1 MNMDTNANIIVNN
14 PYRKD
19 FPAIDQVIG
28 GKRLAYLDSAATTL
42 KPLPVVE
49 ELDRYYRTETSNVHR
64 GLYWLSE
71 NATTKFEATRD
82 KITQLI
88 HAPDRKQVIFTK
100 GTTESANLVANSWVR
115 TFLKPGDEILV
126 SQMEHHSNIVPWQ
139 LVAAPMGIKLKVIP
153 INSKGELLL
162 EEYKKL
168 LTDKVKFVSLVHVSN
183 ALGTIN
189 PVKEVI
195 QLAHEKGAKVFI
207 DGAQAIAHLKVDVQD
222 LDADFYAFS
231 GHKMFGPTGV
241 GVLYGKEEILKAMPP
256 YQGGGDMIDVV
267 TFEETTYNDLPH
279 KFEAGT
285 PSIASVIGL
294 GPAVDYIQSV
304 GLHKIHEIEDEL
316 LSYATKKLLTIP
328 GLTIYGTASH
338 KASVISFGI
347 EGLHP
352 NDIAALTDKEGVA
365 IRTGHHCA
373 QPLMKFL
380 GTPATCRAS
389 LSIYNNQQDIDQL
402 YEALLKVKRLFA

>member
-1 MNMDTNANIIVNN
+1 MSLIENN
-14 PYRKD
+14 PFRKD
-19 FPAIDQVIG
+19 FPVIDQIIQ

-42 KPLPVVE
+42 KPLPVIE
-49 ELDRYYRTETSNVHR
+49 ELDLYYRKETSNVHR

-82 KITQLI
+82 KITTLI
-88 HAPDRKQVIFTK
+88 NSPDRKQVIFTK
-100 GTTESANLVANSWVR
+100 GVTEAINLVASSYVR
-115 TFLKPGDEILV
+115 NFLSPGDEILL

-139 LVAAPMGIKLKVIP
+139 MIAETIGLKLRIIP
-153 INSKGELLL
+153 INQKGEILMD
-162 EEYKKL
+162 EYKKL
-168 LTDKVKFVSLVHVSN
+168 LTPKVKFVSVVHVSN

-189 PVKEVI
+189 PVKEMI
-195 QLAHEKGAKVFI
+195 SLAHKMGAKVFI
-207 DGAQAIAHLKVDVQD
+207 DGAQAISHLKVDVQD

-241 GVLYGKEEILKAMPP
+241 GVLFGKEELLEQMPP
-256 YQGGGDMIDVV
+256 YMGGGDMIDVV
-267 TFEETTYNDLPH
+267 TFEKTTYNSLPH

-294 GPAVDYIQSV
+294 GKAVDYLNQV
-304 GLHKIHEIEDEL
+304 GADKIHEIEEEL
-316 LSYATKKLLTIP
+316 LHYGTEKLSSIS
-328 GLTIYGTASH
+328 GLKIYGTAKN

-347 EGLHP
+347 DGLHP
-352 NDIAALTDKEGVA
+352 QDIATLVDKEGVA

-380 GTPATCRAS
+380 GVPATCRAS
-389 LSIYNNQQDIDQL
+389 FSIYNNKEDIDQL
-402 YEALLKVKRLFA
+402 YRALVKVKNIFS

>member
-1 MNMDTNANIIVNN
+1 MSILKNN

-19 FPAIDQVIG
+19 FPVAEQTIK

-42 KPLPVVE
+42 KPTIVIDE
-49 ELDRYYRTETSNVHR
+49 MDKYYRLETSNVHR

-82 KITQLI
+82 KVSTLI
-88 HAPDRKQVIFTK
+88 NSPDRKQVIFTK
-100 GTTESANLVANSWVR
+100 GTTESVNLVAQTYVK
-115 TFLKPGDEILV
+115 TFLKKGDVILL

-139 LVAAPMGIKLKVIP
+139 LIAEEKGLIIKVIP
-153 INSKGELLL
+153 INAAGELLMD
-162 EEYKKL
+162 EYKKL
-168 LTDKVKFVSLVHVSN
+168 MTPEVKFVSVVYVSN

-189 PVKEVI
+189 PVKEMTKI
-195 QLAHEKGAKVFI
+195 AHANGAKIFV
-207 DGAQAIAHLKVDVQD
+207 DAAQAIAHKKVDVQD
-222 LDADFYAFS
+222 LDVDFLAFS

-241 GVLYGKEEILKAMPP
+241 GVLYGRESLLLDMPP

-267 TFEETTYNDLPH
+267 TFEKTTYNNLPH

-285 PSIASVIGL
+285 PSISAVIGL
-294 GPAVDYIQSV
+294 GTAVDYINSI
-304 GLHKIHEIEDEL
+304 GLDKIKEAEDEL
-316 LSYATKKLLTIP
+316 LTYATAKLKSIP
-328 GLTIYGTASH
+328 GLKVFGEARE
-338 KASVISFGI
+338 KASVISFGL
-347 EGLHP
+347 EGIHP
-352 NDIAALTDKEGVA
+352 HDLATLVDKEGVA

-380 GTPATCRAS
+380 CVPATCRAS

-402 YEALLKVKRLFA
+402 YEALVKVKKFFE

>member
-1 MNMDTNANIIVNN
+1 MSVLKNN

-19 FPAIDQVIG
+19 FPVADQTIN

-42 KPLPVVE
+42 KPVSVIDE
-49 ELDRYYRTETSNVHR
+49 MDKYYRLETSNVHR

-82 KITQLI
+82 KVSALI
-88 HAPDRKQVIFTK
+88 NSPDRKQVIFTK
-100 GTTESANLVANSWVR
+100 GTTESVNLVAQSYVKN
-115 TFLKPGDEILV
+115 FLKKGDVILL

-139 LVAAPMGIKLKVIP
+139 LVAETIGAVIKVIP
-153 INSKGELLL
+153 INNAGELLMD
-162 EEYKKL
+162 EYKKL
-168 LTDKVKFVSLVHVSN
+168 MTPEVKFVSVVYVSN

-189 PVKEVI
+189 PVKEMTKI
-195 QLAHEKGAKVFI
+195 AHANGAKIFV
-207 DGAQAIAHLKVDVQD
+207 DAAQAIAHKKVDVQA
-222 LDADFYAFS
+222 LDVDFLAFS

-241 GVLYGKEEILKAMPP
+241 GVLYGRESLLLEMPP

-267 TFEETTYNDLPH
+267 TFEKTTYNSLPH

-285 PSIASVIGL
+285 PSISAVIGL
-294 GPAVDYIQSV
+294 GTAVDYINKI
-304 GLHKIHEIEDEL
+304 GLDHIKEAEDEL
-316 LSYATKKLLTIP
+316 LKYATEKLKSIP
-328 GLTIYGTASH
+328 GLKVYGEAKE
-338 KASVISFGI
+338 KASVISFGL
-347 EGLHP
+347 EGIHP
-352 NDIAALTDKEGVA
+352 HDLATLVDKEGVA

-380 GTPATCRAS
+380 CVPATCRAS

-402 YEALLKVKRLFA
+402 YEALVKVKKFFE

>member
-1 MNMDTNANIIVNN
+1 MSLLENN

-19 FPAIDQVIG
+19 FPVADQVIN

-42 KPLPVVE
+42 KPRSVIDE
-49 ELDRYYRTETSNVHR
+49 MDRYYRQETSNVHR

-71 NATTKFEATRD
+71 NATFKFEATRD
-82 KITQLI
+82 KVKDLI

-100 GTTESANLVANSWVR
+100 GTTEAMNLVAQSYVKN
-115 TFLKPGDEILV
+115 FLNAGDEILL

-139 LVAAPMGIKLKVIP
+139 LAAQEKKLTIKVIP
-153 INSKGELLL
+153 INNQGEIIL

-168 LTDKVKFVSLVHVSN
+168 LTPRVKFVSVVHVSN

-189 PVKEVI
+189 PVKDMI
-195 QLAHEKGAKVFI
+195 KLAHDAGARVMV

-241 GVLYGKEEILKAMPP
+241 GVLYGKEELLEKMPP
-256 YQGGGDMIDVV
+256 YMGGGDMIDVV
-267 TFEETTYNDLPH
+267 TFEKTTYNSLPH

-285 PSIASVIGL
+285 PAISAVIGL
-294 GPAVDYIQSV
+294 GAAVDYINKV
-304 GLHKIHEIEDEL
+304 GTAHIHEIEEEL
-316 LSYATKKLLTIP
+316 LRYGTEKLSSIE
-328 GLTIYGTASH
+328 GLTIYGTARN
-338 KASVISFGI
+338 KASVISFGMA
-347 EGLHP
+347 GLHP
-352 NDIAALTDKEGVA
+352 QDIATLVDKEGVA

-380 GTPATCRAS
+380 CVPATCRAS
-389 LSIYNNQQDIDQL
+389 LSIYNNKDDIDQL
-402 YEALLKVKRLFA
+402 YNALLKVKKIFG

>member
-1 MNMDTNANIIVNN
+1 MSILKNN

-19 FPAIDQVIG
+19 FPVAEQTIK

-42 KPLPVVE
+42 KPTIVIDE
-49 ELDRYYRTETSNVHR
+49 MDKYYRLETSNVHR

-82 KITQLI
+82 KVSALI
-88 HAPDRKQVIFTK
+88 NSPDRKQVIFTK
-100 GTTESANLVANSWVR
+100 GTTESVNLVAQTYVK
-115 TFLKPGDEILV
+115 TFLKKGDVILL

-139 LVAAPMGIKLKVIP
+139 LIAEEKGLIIKVIP
-153 INSKGELLL
+153 INAAGELLMD
-162 EEYKKL
+162 EYKKL
-168 LTDKVKFVSLVHVSN
+168 MTPDVKFVSVVYVSN

-189 PVKEVI
+189 PVKEMTKI
-195 QLAHEKGAKVFI
+195 AHANGAKIFV
-207 DGAQAIAHLKVDVQD
+207 DAAQAIAHKKVDVQD
-222 LDADFYAFS
+222 LDVDFLAFS

-241 GVLYGKEEILKAMPP
+241 GVLYGRESLLLDMPP

-267 TFEETTYNDLPH
+267 TFEKTTYNNLPH

-285 PSIASVIGL
+285 PSISAVIGL
-294 GPAVDYIQSV
+294 GTAVDYINSI
-304 GLHKIHEIEDEL
+304 GLDKIKEAEDEL
-316 LSYATKKLLTIP
+316 LTYATAKLKSIP
-328 GLTIYGTASH
+328 GLKVFGEARE
-338 KASVISFGI
+338 KASVISFGL
-347 EGLHP
+347 EGIHP
-352 NDIAALTDKEGVA
+352 HDLATLVDKEGVA

-380 GTPATCRAS
+380 CVPATCRAS

-402 YEALLKVKRLFA
+402 YEALVKVKKFFE